1 MKKIVPALLVNMQMA
16 EEDKLV
22 NDDHCSKQAFEV
34 SSPLL

>member
-1 MKKIVPALLVNMQMA
+1 MKKIVPALLVNMQMT

-22 NDDHCSKQAFEV
+22 YNGQCSKQVFEV